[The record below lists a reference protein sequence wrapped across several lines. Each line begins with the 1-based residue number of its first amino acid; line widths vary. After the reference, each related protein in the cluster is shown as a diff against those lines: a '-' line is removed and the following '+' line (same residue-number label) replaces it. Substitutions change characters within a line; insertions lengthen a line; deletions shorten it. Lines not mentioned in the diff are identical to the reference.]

1 MDPGEVIFEFRVQEF
16 GILVLVL
23 ALVYG
28 ISSLQMFIGTKKR
41 AYVSRVEDHETV
53 VMDVDQ
59 EDAEADADAKGEGE
73 DDVDSQDEP
82 SSLS

>member
-1 MDPGEVIFEFRVQEF
+1 MEPGDVIFEFRVQEF
-16 GILVLVL
+16 GILLLVL

-41 AYVSRVEDHETV
+41 SYVSHVKDHETV

-59 EDAEADADAKGEGE
+59 EEPEADESE
-73 DDVDSQDEP
+73 DTDLP
-82 SSLS
+82 S